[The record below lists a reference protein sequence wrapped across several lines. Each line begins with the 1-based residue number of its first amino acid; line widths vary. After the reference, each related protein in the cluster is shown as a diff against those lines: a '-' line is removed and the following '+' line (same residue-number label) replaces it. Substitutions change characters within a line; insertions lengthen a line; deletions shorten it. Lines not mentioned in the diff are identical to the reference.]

1 MRDRKRKKGR
11 HGKIEVRERKAGRKG
26 GREGGKKYNTKE
38 KKADLWQLRT
48 EILNNVN
55 MTRTGGTRIK
65 H

>member
-1 MRDRKRKKGR
+1 MAVVGRILVAKVELLRKVL
-11 HGKIEVRERKAGRKG
+11 ET
-26 GREGGKKYNTKE
+26 REGGKKYNTKE
-38 KKADLWQLRT
+38 KKAYLWQLRT